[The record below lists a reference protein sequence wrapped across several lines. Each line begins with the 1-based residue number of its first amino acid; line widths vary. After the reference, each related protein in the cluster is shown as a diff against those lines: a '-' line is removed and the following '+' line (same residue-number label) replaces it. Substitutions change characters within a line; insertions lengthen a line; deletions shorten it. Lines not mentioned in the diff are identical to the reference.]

1 MAAILFKME
10 QNWKTEHNTTIGMPY
25 GFGIPA
31 SLYLSYVLPEG
42 HQSTQRNPDQ
52 LVEPGQTRPTLSQ
65 NYNKM
70 TKHFLHHFWQGQ
82 TWRFGQSGM
91 AVRRPGPRQR
101 AARGGT
107 AESGGW
113 LYLRLFCREDRGTR
127 SCRCRNS
134 GDDGFEFA
142 DDPSQ
147 RCRRKMFSSWN
158 NFIWMCS
165 KELKNG
171 TLNKGKIL
179 ILGCYDIK
187 VLDIEVPEKIILRSW
202 QHWGPPITTVRARIP
217 NIRIPNPFEI
227 RTFLCSDLEW

>member
-1 MAAILFKME
+1 MVPILRIYKIYSWSVRYSGDPKSDTGLFWNAMQKPTYFRPF
-10 QNWKTEHNTTIGMPY
+10 QNRTCPF
-25 GFGIPA
+25 FGSP
-31 SLYLSYVLPEG
+31 LYLSYVLPEG

-187 VLDIEVPEKIILRSW
+187 VLDIEVLATLRSP
-202 QHWGPPITTVRARIP
+202 HSY
-217 NIRIPNPFEI
+217 
-227 RTFLCSDLEW
+227 TF